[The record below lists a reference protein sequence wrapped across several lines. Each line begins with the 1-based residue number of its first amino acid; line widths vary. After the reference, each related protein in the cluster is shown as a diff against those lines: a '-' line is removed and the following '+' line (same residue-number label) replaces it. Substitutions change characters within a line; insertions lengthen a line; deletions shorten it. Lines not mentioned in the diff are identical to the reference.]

1 MGLIRIK
8 DTYQRAS
15 DCPQNSHTHTPQV
28 LTKLSDYGL
37 KYHQDREEFRAI
49 TLAGEKKIEC
59 NTF

>member
-1 MGLIRIK
+1 MGLIRIR
-8 DTYQRAS
+8 DTYQRVS
-15 DCPQNSHTHTPQV
+15 DCPQNSPTIPQV

-37 KYHQDREEFRAI
+37 KYHQDREEFRVI